1 MLRLVENE
9 IFKVV
14 CKKRMLIIF
23 LILLVLI
30 FAFAYGER
38 NSLNRTKARLTQRMG
53 IIATT
58 DWHNL
63 LEQQILDMKNR
74 MEISS
79 EHRDARSSRPA
90 MQVRIDQLKYYLTNN
105 INPMD
110 SSAPQFT
117 IRFMEQSIF
126 LLLPLLMILLAAD
139 MVSGEASEGTIKLLL
154 TRNVARW
161 KILLSKFLALLI
173 MELLV
178 LMMAAALAILIS
190 GIFFG
195 YGGWMTPVATGFK
208 VVSAQLDTLGVL
220 NVPQWQYLFMVY
232 GLGYFVS
239 VVVGAISFMI
249 SVLVRSTPASIGIMM
264 ASLIGG
270 NLMSFFLADWPLTRY
285 MFMVNLRL
293 TDYLSGSFQP
303 IQGMNLT
310 FSISVLLAWAAAAL
324 AVSFGVFTRQ
334 DILV

>member
-1 MLRLVENE
+1 LFRLVENE
-9 IFKVV
+9 VFKIVY
-14 CKKRMLIIF
+14 KKRLLIIF
-23 LILLVLI
+23 LMLVVLI
-30 FAFAYGER
+30 FAFAYGEK

-53 IIATT
+53 ITATM
-58 DWHNL
+58 DWHKM

-74 MEISS
+74 IENPS
-79 EHRDARSSRPA
+79 EHHDTGSSRPA
-90 MQVRIDQLKYYLTNN
+90 MLVRLDQLKYFLAHN

-110 SSAPQFT
+110 SSAAKFT

-139 MVSGEASEGTIKLLL
+139 MVSGESSDGTIKLLL
-154 TRNVARW
+154 TRNVPRW
-161 KILLSKFLALLI
+161 KILLSKYLALLI
-173 MELLV
+173 MEMLV
-178 LMMAAALAILIS
+178 LIMAAALAVLIS

-208 VVSAQLDTLGVL
+208 AVGDKLDTLGVM
-220 NVPQWQYLFMVY
+220 NVPQWQYMFMVY
-232 GLGYFVS
+232 GLGFFVS
-239 VVVGAISFMI
+239 IVVGTISFMI
-249 SVLVRSTPASIGIMM
+249 SVLVRSTAASIGIMM

-270 NLMSFFLADWPLTRY
+270 NIMSFFLADWPLTRY
-285 MFMVNLRL
+285 LFMVNLRL

-310 FSISVLLAWAAAAL
+310 FSIMVLLAWAVAAL
-324 AVSFGVFTRQ
+324 VVSFGYFRRQ